1 MLNHRDSQPALADHG
16 TPVQDYVGPHAAVN
30 LPPWQPAPIVPRK
43 ADESFSEVEM
53 QAMRLAAAQE
63 VDAKRAARI
72 HMIVASVLTILLA
85 TVSLFTG
92 SLFNLFLI
100 GWMGWS
106 VVHNWS
112 ANNTRSA
119 VGDLAYRNARAR
131 SDAIFGSPSEDN
143 TTLSKG
149 NPYIK
154 RFQRQSLVGIGLI
167 ALILVIVMV
176 LSLQPD
182 MTSHGLADVLGF
194 VLGIGGGILLEY
206 LTLCLGLGRLTEAQR
221 QQQVDALLRRWLGQ

>member
-1 MLNHRDSQPALADHG
+1 MLNHRDSQPAPAEHG
-16 TPVQDYVGPHAAVN
+16 TPVHDYVGPQAEGN

-43 ADESFSEVEM
+43 ADESFSEVEV
-53 QAMRLAAAQE
+53 QAMRLAAEQE

-72 HMIVASVLTILLA
+72 HRIVASVITILLA

-92 SLFNLFLI
+92 SLFNLFLV
-100 GWMGWS
+100 GWVGWF
-106 VVHNWS
+106 VVHSWS
-112 ANNTRSA
+112 ANNVKSA

-143 TTLSKG
+143 IPLSKG

-154 RFQRQSLVGIGLI
+154 RFQRQFLLGIGLI

-194 VLGIGGGILLEY
+194 VLGVGGGILLEY
-206 LTLCLGLGRLTEAQR
+206 LTLCLGRLNEAQC
-221 QQQVDALLRRWLGQ
+221 QQQVDELLRRWLGQ